1 MRAVFRPVTLAVL
14 AIVAAAVAVLFVFD
28 PTFSTF
34 YPGCLFYR
42 TTGLLCP
49 GCGSLRALHQLL
61 HGNFATALRYN
72 PLLLLTLFLVGI
84 IAAAR
89 LFRRN
94 DSAPTTVASTR
105 SPLALH
111 PAWIWGYLALALA
124 FWVCRNL
131 PGPVFALL
139 RP

>member
-1 MRAVFRPVTLAVL
+1 MFRPVTLAVF
-14 AIVAAAVAVLFVFD
+14 AIVAAAAAVLFTFD
-28 PTFSTF
+28 PTFSSF

-61 HGNFATALRYN
+61 HGNFVTALRFN
-72 PLLLLTLFLVGI
+72 PLLFLTFILVGI
-84 IAAAR
+84 ITAVK
-89 LFRRN
+89 LLRRN
-94 DSAPTTVASTR
+94 DSAPTIGASAR

-111 PAWIWGYLALALA
+111 PAWIWGYLGLALA
-124 FWVCRNL
+124 FWVLRNL